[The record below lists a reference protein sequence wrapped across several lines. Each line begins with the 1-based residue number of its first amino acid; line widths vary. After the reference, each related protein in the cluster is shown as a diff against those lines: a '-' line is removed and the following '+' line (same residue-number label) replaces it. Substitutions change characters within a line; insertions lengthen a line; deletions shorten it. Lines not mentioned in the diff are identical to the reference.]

1 MSNNTTATTS
11 TDQQKYLSV
20 LNELNSFPCSQSY
33 WARKSRMLTLESEFG
48 PLEFNLLE
56 FDIALKFRNAKDLSF
71 NAQKIYQLD
80 KSEKVRQRIGQ
91 LFSVLLDGDSDKLF
105 SSELVGE
112 LNMDILQEMFFF
124 AFPEQ
129 RNSTKGSLQVYLT
142 FACNQPNKGREEGI
156 TAMDAVLFRLF
167 DSLIQSKF
175 GDLSLHNITQ
185 IYQIILKNC
194 FADSIGRI
202 PDDFYSNEKI
212 GENLEKILI
221 KDDATQLLENSEFV
235 KFVIYWI
242 IASPLKDVQKDFS
255 NQFVYV
261 PANIFWVDSSG
272 FEHFWLYN
280 LDVEEDDSPAEI
292 EEIKQEKEG
301 LKLFDLTKELP
312 LQNLFMKILYLQ
324 ILIVERKLKLAFE
337 LGIELIKE
345 INLKEVTNDGDEL
358 VKFPALVISQEPVW
372 VQLENQKHTFLYIQ
386 LLLFHICWLSFT
398 KFQRSLSAEMNE
410 TTNSFVSP
418 FCPPPPPLHKAS
430 TSAELLC
437 ASVCAGKL
445 LKKGAEKREKA
456 AKLFG

>member
-1 MSNNTTATTS
+1 MSTNTTATTS

-56 FDIALKFRNAKDLSF
+56 FDIALKFRNAKDL
-71 NAQKIYQLD
+71 N

-91 LFSVLLDGDSDKLF
+91 LFSVLLDGNSDKLF

-142 FACNQPNKGREEGI
+142 FACNQPN
-156 TAMDAVLFRLF
+156 
-167 DSLIQSKF
+167 
-175 GDLSLHNITQ
+175 N
-185 IYQIILKNC
+185 
-194 FADSIGRI
+194 
-202 PDDFYSNEKI
+202 
-212 GENLEKILI
+212 
-221 KDDATQLLENSEFV
+221 
-235 KFVIYWI
+235 
-242 IASPLKDVQKDFS
+242 FS

-345 INLKEVTNDGDEL
+345 INLRGETNDGDEL
-358 VKFPALVISQEPVW
+358 IKFPALVISQEPVW
-372 VQLENQKHTFLYIQ
+372 VRLENQKHTFLYIQ
-386 LLLFHICWLSFT
+386 QGSNQGGL
-398 KFQRSLSAEMNE
+398 
-410 TTNSFVSP
+410 
-418 FCPPPPPLHKAS
+418 PP
-430 TSAELLC
+430 
-437 ASVCAGKL
+437 
-445 LKKGAEKREKA
+445 
-456 AKLFG
+456 

>member
-1 MSNNTTATTS
+1 
-11 TDQQKYLSV
+11 
-20 LNELNSFPCSQSY
+20 
-33 WARKSRMLTLESEFG
+33 MLTLESEFG

-142 FACNQPNKGREEGI
+142 FACNQPNSLYNVATKLFAYYLGASGEFQLDKITKEGREEGI

-202 PDDFYSNEKI
+202 PDDFYR
-212 GENLEKILI
+212 
-221 KDDATQLLENSEFV
+221 
-235 KFVIYWI
+235 Y
-242 IASPLKDVQKDFS
+242 PL
-255 NQFVYV
+255 
-261 PANIFWVDSSG
+261 WV
-272 FEHFWLYN
+272 
-280 LDVEEDDSPAEI
+280 
-292 EEIKQEKEG
+292 
-301 LKLFDLTKELP
+301 
-312 LQNLFMKILYLQ
+312 
-324 ILIVERKLKLAFE
+324 
-337 LGIELIKE
+337 
-345 INLKEVTNDGDEL
+345 
-358 VKFPALVISQEPVW
+358 
-372 VQLENQKHTFLYIQ
+372 
-386 LLLFHICWLSFT
+386 C
-398 KFQRSLSAEMNE
+398 
-410 TTNSFVSP
+410 
-418 FCPPPPPLHKAS
+418 
-430 TSAELLC
+430 
-437 ASVCAGKL
+437 
-445 LKKGAEKREKA
+445 
-456 AKLFG
+456 